1 MRLDKK
7 ESMARKILNYSNRT
21 HIKAVSLLWFCTLHC
36 LTFFPSQVAGLDPLM
51 DDGIEFAKRLV
62 KLGKQ
67 VTLDVV
73 PHLPHGFLCLVRH
86 PDTKDTIHTVLS
98 RIKHGLEI
106 PSSCSGTSEPVDVST
121 KATSETNSEPVD
133 ALTTTDS
140 ATVKV
145 HKSTAV

>member
-98 RIKHGLEI
+98 RIKHGLTANLLMRRPLLI
-106 PSSCSGTSEPVDVST
+106 LLLSKYTNQLQCKHARPFFSSSMTSLST
-121 KATSETNSEPVD
+121 
-133 ALTTTDS
+133 
-140 ATVKV
+140 
-145 HKSTAV
+145 

>member
-1 MRLDKK
+1 M
-7 ESMARKILNYSNRT
+7 
-21 HIKAVSLLWFCTLHC
+21 VLHMM
-36 LTFFPSQVAGLDPLM
+36 FFPSQVAGLDPLM

-86 PDTKDTIHTVLS
+86 PDTKDTIQTVLS

-106 PSSCSGTSEPVDVST
+106 LSSCNGTGEPVDVST
-121 KATSETNSEPVD
+121 KATSDPNSESVDVSTKTTSDTNSEPVD
-133 ALTTTDS
+133 VSTTTDS